1 MAEFALGLTK
11 TAVEGTLIRV
21 KSAIEEEAKLKV
33 RVQNDLLFISGE
45 FQMMQ
50 SFLKLA
56 NKERAKNEV
65 VLTWVRQ
72 IRDLAFDVEDC
83 VEFVVHLDK
92 PSRWDWVRRLAS
104 SFLVCMSPLLLDM
117 AVAEIKQLRT
127 RVEDISQRNTRY
139 NLITNVEDDP
149 KPAAA
154 AAAVIYVSSPPVP
167 ELMLPA
173 TAGNTSSTTF
183 RVLSKVWEA
192 MGKKRHIMG
201 GLKRLINNEGSHLE
215 VISLWGSTSA
225 AHLWVTHAFREA
237 YNDPEICRQFSCRA
251 WIKLVHPFNPDD
263 FLRSLLT
270 QLYATSSHHQAD
282 LEPFFRTTEE
292 YHLIKAELMQ
302 QVRNQRYLII
312 LEDLFS
318 VVEWDV
324 IRMYLPDSKNGSRIV
339 VATRQLALALSC
351 TGEPYQVSDLRQ
363 FSDGQSL
370 CAFFSR
376 MELLMER
383 YFRKECHLHIWV
395 HRVTRFFSGRQLEA
409 FEWREKYGLV
419 GHQSEWSGLCYQ
431 LEGDPGVIS
440 VWGVAGVGK
449 TTLVKHIYY
458 TNIIGLSQYNLRTG
472 VTKYSWVDVTYPFNL
487 TDLSRSLL
495 LDFHSDNLEAKETAA
510 IGMMEGQDPAQECR
524 NFMCRVKCF
533 VVICGLRSIQDWD
546 LIKEAFL
553 SEPIEGCI
561 LVITNE
567 ASVARHCADDGDR
580 VINVKGLE
588 ADAAFALFTK
598 NLTSRKIK
606 ILSPREEEL
615 SKMILT
621 KCGGHLKVIAT
632 IREYCQKERETEM
645 ALKSIN
651 DNFMGMLE
659 KDPRF
664 HNLKGLLCWMQN
676 YFDACP
682 DSLKPCIFYLSIFP
696 SDHGFRQRRLLRR
709 WIAEGYSRDKS
720 SGSTAEE
727 DGEMLY
733 SKLVDLSIIQK
744 KSPISS
750 SSSSKKVEMYQVNG
764 FFREYIVSRPME
776 DNLVFA
782 LEGNCR
788 PNSEHTGKHLT
799 IGRTWD
805 RDEIVFKSLDL
816 SRLRSLTVFGNWE
829 PFLISDKM
837 RLLRVLDLENTL
849 GVTDNDLKQIGKV
862 VPRLKFLSLR
872 GCEKISHLPDSLGDM
887 KQLQTLDVRGTQI
900 IKLPYVV
907 IKIENL
913 QYVRAGMLLGDD
925 VASSSVVAE
934 GITREPVTAREEE
947 DQTSVQ
953 PPEASETAIDEVVSG
968 GCTSTCLQT
977 SRVRWSSSKSS
988 TDDSL
993 GSSSWLS
1000 KLMQSFGLH
1009 CGNNYGVEVVAGVG
1023 TLTALRTI
1031 GDVNVSAAGK
1041 NGKAILK
1048 DLKKLTQL
1056 RKLGVSGIN
1065 RKNWQ
1070 ELCCAI
1076 SGYPHLE
1083 SLSMRLDCTTNN
1095 KKQKQDDLCSL
1106 DDISTPPKTLRSLKL
1121 YGGNLRVSPVW
1132 LKQLC
1137 NLRKAHVEDL
1147 ELIMSEQEDIDSL
1160 IELPH
1165 PSAFRRL
1172 CVKPV
1177 RDCRLTYGWY
1187 SEYDLKDRPEG
1198 ANELK
1203 APVLKIDC
1211 SGYRIEIVFGRRIPE
1226 FVKVLVV
1233 HCSAA
1238 GSYLELSNL
1247 VYLERLEEVW
1257 LTGTHSDILLRE
1269 HLQKIVAEHE
1279 NKPALR
1285 MRDELTQPS
1294 PELSPS
1300 AC

>member
-1 MAEFALGLTK
+1 
-11 TAVEGTLIRV
+11 
-21 KSAIEEEAKLKV
+21 
-33 RVQNDLLFISGE
+33 
-45 FQMMQ
+45 
-50 SFLKLA
+50 
-56 NKERAKNEV
+56 
-65 VLTWVRQ
+65 
-72 IRDLAFDVEDC
+72 
-83 VEFVVHLDK
+83 
-92 PSRWDWVRRLAS
+92 
-104 SFLVCMSPLLLDM
+104 
-117 AVAEIKQLRT
+117 
-127 RVEDISQRNTRY
+127 
-139 NLITNVEDDP
+139 
-149 KPAAA
+149 
-154 AAAVIYVSSPPVP
+154 
-167 ELMLPA
+167 
-173 TAGNTSSTTF
+173 
-183 RVLSKVWEA
+183 
-192 MGKKRHIMG
+192 
-201 GLKRLINNEGSHLE
+201 
-215 VISLWGSTSA
+215 
-225 AHLWVTHAFREA
+225 
-237 YNDPEICRQFSCRA
+237 
-251 WIKLVHPFNPDD
+251 
-263 FLRSLLT
+263 
-270 QLYATSSHHQAD
+270 
-282 LEPFFRTTEE
+282 
-292 YHLIKAELMQ
+292 
-302 QVRNQRYLII
+302 
-312 LEDLFS
+312 
-318 VVEWDV
+318 
-324 IRMYLPDSKNGSRIV
+324 MYLPDSKNGSRIV

-351 TGEPYQVSDLRQ
+351 TGEPYQVADLRQ

-376 MELLMER
+376 VCGHNSYMAEFIWQLRRPGVMSVFRGGKEESHLIDEVDKEESHLIDEVYRGIVEMSKKIEESDFERHVWLDVTHELRLEDFSRRLLSSFQSDNIRASETAAVGEVDPMRVIEKCHEFLRGYNCLVVINGLDSIDHWNMIKENFLSEPIKSCILIITAEEKVARHSVDAEDRVFNNKDLEDLRMMELLMER
-383 YFRKECHLHIWV
+383 YFRKECHLHIGV

-419 GHQSEWSGLCYQ
+419 GHQSEWSGLCDQ

-458 TNIIGLSQYNLRTG
+458 TNIIGLSQYNLGTG

-744 KSPISS
+744 KSPTSSS

-782 LEGNCR
+782 LEGNCT

-849 GVTDNDLKQIGKV
+849 GVTDNDLKQIGMV

-907 IKIENL
+907 IKLENL
-913 QYVRAGMLLGDD
+913 QYVRAGMPLGDD
-925 VASSSVVAE
+925 VAE

-953 PPEASETAIDEVVSG
+953 PPEASETATGEVVSG

-1000 KLMQSFGLH
+1000 KLMQSFGLR

-1031 GDVNVSAAGK
+1031 GVVNVSAAGK

-1056 RKLGVSGIN
+1056 RKLGMSGIN

-1083 SLSMRLDCTTNN
+1083 SLSVRLDCTNN

-1106 DDISTPPKTLRSLKL
+1106 GDISTPPKTLRSLKL

-1147 ELIMSEQEDIDSL
+1147 ELIMSGQEDIDSL

-1211 SGYRIEIVFGRRIPE
+1211 SGYKIEIVFGPRIPE

-1257 LTGTHSDILLRE
+1257 LTGTHSDILLRK

-1285 MRDELTQPS
+1285 MRDELTQQS